1 MNTTAQVG
9 GALGPGVLAPVSAS
23 RTNALLAQHRPV
35 AVALT
40 DGYHL
45 AFWIACGLVVAAA
58 GIAATM
64 LRAQPAVSPSRQPA
78 SEPVPVCQD

>member
-1 MNTTAQVG
+1 VNTTAQVG

-45 AFWIACGLVVAAA
+45 AF
-58 GIAATM
+58 
-64 LRAQPAVSPSRQPA
+64 
-78 SEPVPVCQD
+78 